1 MSTYTIPVSGPSP
14 RLAMLRALALKAAQR
29 AGQLLTAVK
38 VTLTRGTHLVRT
50 AASAALAVVGS
61 EAGYQLVRHALRT
74 VVTTAAKAVEAGLR
88 LLGRGLKFLART
100 ARTAIALV
108 SPEAADVVDR
118 TVRDW
123 IVEPVA
129 RVASTVGTWVRNVA
143 QLVWE
148 LSDSSLVK
156 AVTVRAAQVAGL
168 VLAVHSLSQGAVASR
183 IVQALPWLMDAV
195 LWITSPVKVLALVAT
210 AFVVALGFTAVR
222 LLDGGDNPGPTEPAT
237 APEPERD
244 PGTPVLVAEL
254 RRTEQSS
261 FDLEKIAASVNVEV
275 SADGC
280 VLVHGIPGDLPD
292 DIGRQVARI
301 AADAATA
308 RLEKVLLHR
317 PVPNRDDRR
326 LLTKSAREALRAE
339 GRRKARAAN

>member
-14 RLAMLRALALKAAQR
+14 RLAMLRALALKAAHR
-29 AGQLLTAVK
+29 VGQLLTAVK

-50 AASAALAVVGS
+50 AASAVLAIVGS
-61 EAGYQLVRHALRT
+61 EAGYQLVRHAVRT
-74 VVTTAAKAVEAGLR
+74 VATTTATAVKAGLR

-108 SPEAADVVDR
+108 SPTAADVVER
-118 TVRDW
+118 KAGDW

-129 RVASTVGTWVRNVA
+129 HVATTISTWMGNVA
-143 QLVWE
+143 QLGWE

-168 VLAVHSLSQGAVASR
+168 ILAIHSLSQGAVASR
-183 IVQALPWLMDAV
+183 IVQALPWLMDTV
-195 LWITSPVKVLALVAT
+195 LWITSPVKALALVAT
-210 AFVVALGFTAVR
+210 GFLAALAFTAVR
-222 LLDGGDNPGPTEPAT
+222 LLGSGNDPEPTEPAT
-237 APEPERD
+237 APEPVLD
-244 PGTPVLVAEL
+244 PGTPLLVAEPHPI
-254 RRTEQSS
+254 EQPS
-261 FDLEKIAASVNVEV
+261 FDLEKVAASVNVEV
-275 SADGC
+275 APDGS
-280 VLVHGIPGDLPD
+280 VLVHGIPGDLPED
-292 DIGRQVARI
+292 VALQVARI

-317 PVPNRDDRR
+317 AVPNRDDRR

-339 GRRKARAAN
+339 GRRKARATA